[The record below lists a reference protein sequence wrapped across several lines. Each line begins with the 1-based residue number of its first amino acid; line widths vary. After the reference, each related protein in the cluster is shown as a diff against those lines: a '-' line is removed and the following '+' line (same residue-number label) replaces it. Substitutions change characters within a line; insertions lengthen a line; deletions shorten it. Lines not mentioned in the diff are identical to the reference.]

1 MHLGGCA
8 FGFDNGDFQL
18 QWVPFAGL
26 TLQSR
31 TMKTAFNVLFALFLI
46 LGLASTVAAN
56 VQLGPTFR
64 YSQAT
69 DWGKAGTASLHVQS
83 YTVRVRSAG
92 IHLADLLPAQAEHEV
107 GPVSLRRLP
116 FSASRDL
123 LIWLALLGERIFASR
138 RARDDGLVV
147 DRDQPFDSAISKSIC
162 LRGRHFRKVRVAES
176 ENAYRVEPSRMRS
189 ARARFQP
196 NPRFAALPVQS
207 AVRDAR
213 VVLRVT
219 STRIAGQSG
228 L

>member
-1 MHLGGCA
+1 MHLVGCA

-138 RARDDGLVV
+138 RARDDVSL
-147 DRDQPFDSAISKSIC
+147 STEISRSTP
-162 LRGRHFRKVRVAES
+162 L
-176 ENAYRVEPSRMRS
+176 SRS
-189 ARARFQP
+189 Q
-196 NPRFAALPVQS
+196 FA
-207 AVRDAR
+207 
-213 VVLRVT
+213 
-219 STRIAGQSG
+219 
-228 L
+228 